1 MWRLAKADGEGRIIL
16 ILSGRIG
23 TEQLAELRRT
33 VEMEAARQEV
43 ALDIENLRLVD
54 REVVAYLAQCE
65 MSGVRIQNCPMYIR
79 EWIASSGRESLPTT
93 WDDTCRDQ

>member
-1 MWRLAKADGEGRIIL
+1 MWRLAKADGGGRIIL

-43 ALDIENLRLVD
+43 ALDIENLQLVD

-79 EWIASSGRESLPTT
+79 EWIASSGRESLPTI
-93 WDDTCRDQ
+93 WDDTCRDE

>member
-1 MWRLAKADGEGRIIL
+1 MWRLARAGGGERIIL
-16 ILSGRIG
+16 ILSGSICA
-23 TEQLAELRRT
+23 EQLAELRRT

-54 REVVAYLAQCE
+54 REVVTYLAQCE

-93 WDDTCRDQ
+93 WDDTCRDE

>member
-1 MWRLAKADGEGRIIL
+1 MWRLAKAGGGGRIIL

-23 TEQLAELRRT
+23 AEQLAELRRT

-79 EWIASSGRESLPTT
+79 EWITGSGRESLPTT
-93 WDDTCRDQ
+93 WDDTCQDE